1 VSSRAA
7 TLRGRPRRGPAARRR
22 ALQRRR
28 RTRLVVGVGFLAAV
42 GVLLVA
48 PMFRHA
54 VREISLPLRHEDI
67 IRQQAR
73 EKGVDAALVAGVIY
87 SESHFRPRRSPAG
100 AEGLMQLLPSTA
112 QFIARRSGGSRF
124 AVADLATP
132 QVNIAY
138 GTWYLRYLAQR
149 YGGNEV
155 LEVAAYNGGETN
167 VDRWLVESSR
177 SGRSFRVQDIPFPE
191 TRAYVERVLGARDRY
206 RDTYADEL
214 GLG

>member
-7 TLRGRPRRGPAARRR
+7 TFRGRPGRGPAARRR
-22 ALQRRR
+22 ALRRR
-28 RTRLVVGVGFLAAV
+28 ALLVLGFGVLAAV
-42 GVLLVA
+42 GALLVA

-87 SESHFRPRRSPAG
+87 SESHFRPRRSAAG

-112 QFIARRSGGSRF
+112 KFIARRSGGSRF

-138 GTWYLRYLAQR
+138 GTWYLRYLGHR

-206 RDTYADEL
+206 RDTYAAEL